1 MIMIVCGLLLA
12 AGLAAV
18 LFGGGERF
26 QPPVSANDGGAL
38 LPDVARRVLWWANV
52 LLVGGGVAG
61 VCMAGAG
68 GRLVMRL
75 LAATSPEDDNRF
87 TENGSVIGEISVGG
101 TGFLL
106 VQGVAI
112 GMLTAL
118 LYGLLRRWLPAGR
131 AGGAAFGLLLLLAL
145 STVLDP
151 LRPDNRDFQ
160 IVGPGWLSVAVFSAL
175 AIAHGLLL
183 AVATAWLSRRV
194 PLMRAVKDLRWYIP
208 LALVLMLLG
217 PASLIAVA
225 GIIAAIGVLWA
236 AATVK
241 RRLHSGEADRP
252 AASDQR
258 VVMAA
263 GQPGHA
269 AETGVEAAPSP
280 TASRTQPPDARR
292 DRRVMLAGRIAL
304 LGLAVACLPGFI
316 ASMASILAAGG

>member
-1 MIMIVCGLLLA
+1 MIACGLLLS

-26 QPPVSANDGGAL
+26 QLLSSTNDGGAL

-106 VQGVAI
+106 VQGIAI

-118 LYGLLRRWLPAGR
+118 VYGLLRRWLPAGR
-131 AGGAAFGLLLLLAL
+131 AGGALYGLLLLLAL

-175 AIAHGLLL
+175 AIGHGTLL
-183 AVATAWLSRRV
+183 AVTTAWLSRRV
-194 PLMRAVKDLRWYIP
+194 PVMGAVKDLRWYIP
-208 LALVLMLLG
+208 LALVLVLLG
-217 PASLIAVA
+217 PAGVIVVA
-225 GIIAAIGVLWA
+225 GIIAAVGVLWA
-236 AATVK
+236 SAAVK
-241 RRLHSGEADRP
+241 RRLQSGEPDRP
-252 AASDQR
+252 AAADQR
-258 VVMAA
+258 LVMTA
-263 GQPGHA
+263 GQPGPA
-269 AETGVEAAPSP
+269 AENGMGAAPSL
-280 TASRTQPPDARR
+280 TASQTQPPGARR

-304 LGLAVACLPGFI
+304 LGLGIACLPGFI
-316 ASMASILAAGG
+316 ASMASILAAGGS

>member
-1 MIMIVCGLLLA
+1 MIACGLLLA

-26 QPPVSANDGGAL
+26 QLPSSANDGGAL
-38 LPDVARRVLWWANV
+38 LPNVARQVLWWANV

-61 VCMAGAG
+61 VCMAGAD

-106 VQGVAI
+106 VQGIAI

-118 LYGLLRRWLPAGR
+118 LYGMLRRWLPAGR
-131 AGGAAFGLLLLLAL
+131 AGGAVYGLLLLLAL

-175 AIAHGLLL
+175 AIGHGLLL
-183 AVATAWLSRRV
+183 ALATGWLSRRV
-194 PLMRAVKDLRWYIP
+194 PFIGAVKDLRWYIP
-208 LALVLMLLG
+208 LALFLVLLG
-217 PASLIAVA
+217 PAGIIVVA

-236 AATVK
+236 AAAVR
-241 RRLHSGEADRP
+241 RRLQSGEADIP
-252 AASDQR
+252 AAADQR
-258 VVMAA
+258 LAMAA
-263 GQPGHA
+263 GQPGHP
-269 AETGVEAAPSP
+269 AETGMGAAPSP
-280 TASRTQPPDARR
+280 TASQSQPSGAR
-292 DRRVMLAGRIAL
+292 DRQVMLAGRIVL
-304 LGLAVACLPGFI
+304 LGLGIACLPGFI